1 MKKILILTLAVIL
14 SISLFG
20 CTSGNNI
27 NQQPEGQPQT
37 GTNSED
43 TVTQLVQDFGKKL
56 QEVSLLAPTDMV
68 QKSMKE
74 SYGAYVS
81 PALLEKWQKDFQN
94 APGRMVSSPWPD
106 RIEITGITKISD
118 TEYNVK
124 GEIIEITSNEQAKG
138 GIFDKR
144 SIELV
149 VRKINDKWLI
159 DDVTLGAYEESGSV
173 AYQND
178 QYGFTFALPESWKDY
193 TIVMSKWEG
202 LSIGGES
209 EQVVSS
215 GPIISIRNPKW
226 TEVNPYQDIPIMVF
240 TTAQWNELQQD
251 KFHIGAAPIGPSE
264 LGHNSSYVFALPA
277 RYNFAFPAGVE
288 DVENILKGNPMKAL
302 ETK

>member
-1 MKKILILTLAVIL
+1 MKKALILILALIL
-14 SISLFG
+14 SLSLFG
-20 CTSGNNI
+20 CTSGDNI
-27 NQQPEGQPQT
+27 NQQPEEQQQT
-37 GTNSED
+37 DTKSEAA
-43 TVTQLVQDFGKKL
+43 VTELVQDFGKKL
-56 QEVSLLAPTDMV
+56 QDVSLLAPTNMV

-74 SYGAYVS
+74 SYGKYIT

-106 RIEITGITKISD
+106 RIEITSITKISD

-144 SIELV
+144 PIQLT

-159 DDVTLGAYEESGSV
+159 DDVTLGAYEESGPV
-173 AYQND
+173 VYQND
-178 QYGFTFALPESWKDY
+178 QYGFSFALPESWKDY

-209 EQVVSS
+209 EQIVSS

-226 TEVNPYQDIPIMVF
+226 TEAKPYQDIPIMVF
-240 TTAQWNELQQD
+240 TTAQWKELQTD

-277 RYNFAFPAGVE
+277 RYNYAFPAGVE
-288 DVENILKGNPMKAL
+288 DVEEILKGNPLKPL